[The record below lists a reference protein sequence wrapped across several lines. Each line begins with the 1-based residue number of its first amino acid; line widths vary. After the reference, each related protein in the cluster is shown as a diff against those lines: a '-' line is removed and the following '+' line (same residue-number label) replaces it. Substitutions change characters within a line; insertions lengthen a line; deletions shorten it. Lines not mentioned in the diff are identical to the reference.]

1 MWAVYENANHSVEIC
16 SSIATK
22 PARFV
27 SPPLCTLP
35 TSVCAGMQIH
45 VCIRPRPKAPNLVLD
60 NHTRFVRARFVRHV
74 RYNESHATSITDWQ
88 IACVRTT
95 FVPPASTQSDSMP
108 PACPAAAEDTIGIVY
123 CPSKMRVALGTAR
136 DSQIGP
142 VSSSVKLTGVCVI
155 TLATMMWRHVSA
167 QSSRQIATRG
177 SYGSATV
184 RAGNEDLSRSVG
196 TASVIGAWEPQ
207 AVCQRR

>member
-1 MWAVYENANHSVEIC
+1 VHC
-16 SSIATK
+16 
-22 PARFV
+22 PRRFAQACR
-27 SPPLCTLP
+27 STYA
-35 TSVCAGMQIH
+35 SG
-45 VCIRPRPKAPNLVLD
+45 RGPKHPISYYTT
-60 NHTRFVRARFVRHV
+60 TRDLSEDV
-74 RYNESHATSITDWQ
+74 RYNASHAIADWQ

-108 PACPAAAEDTIGIVY
+108 PACPAAEEYIGIVY

-177 SYGSATV
+177 SYGSATT
-184 RAGNEDLSRSVG
+184 RAGNDDLSRSVG